1 VSTLDNTLLPDD
13 LDTEDESLYRR
24 RRRNIEVRR
33 SRIPVRVRRV
43 VWFLLLGAAILAP
56 LGYGGARLVGFALTA
71 PQFQM
76 NANEDIVIDGSR
88 FVSREEVL
96 SALGI
101 PLVGIAGKGDSI
113 FRLNLNEKRL
123 QVESIP
129 WVRSAAL
136 TRNFPHHLAVHIV
149 ERTPVAFV
157 NMGGTVKLIDSD
169 GVLLEKPAKADFTF
183 PVLAGLGAPGSV
195 DDRKARLSLY
205 QEFMGELSVNG
216 SSTGWLVSEV
226 DLTEADD
233 LVAMLVQ
240 GSEAIQVHFGRQDF
254 LERFHDFL
262 GLLPELRK
270 NGTQIDSVDLR
281 FRGQVVVNPKRETTI
296 D

>member
-1 VSTLDNTLLPDD
+1 VNTLDNTLLPDD
-13 LDTEDESLYRR
+13 LDTGEETLFRR

-33 SRIPVRVRRV
+33 GRVPVRVRRV
-43 VWFLLLGAAILAP
+43 VWYLLLGAAILTP
-56 LGYGGARLVGFALTA
+56 LGYGCARLVGFALTS

-76 NANEDIVIDGSR
+76 NANEDILIDGSR

-101 PLVGIAGKGDSI
+101 PLVGTSGKGYSI
-113 FRLNLNEKRL
+113 FKLDLNEKRK

-129 WVRSAAL
+129 WVRLATL
-136 TRNFPHHLAVHIV
+136 TRNFPHHLVVHIV

-157 NMGGTVKLIDSD
+157 NMGGAVKLIDGD
-169 GVLLEKPAKADFTF
+169 GVLLEKPEKADFTF
-183 PVLAGLGAPGSV
+183 PVLAGLSAPGTV
-195 DDRKARLSLY
+195 DDRQARISLF
-205 QEFMGELSVNG
+205 QDFMHELSVNG
-216 SSTGWLVSEV
+216 SSSGWLISEV

-240 GSEAIQVHFGRQDF
+240 GSETIQVHFGRQDF
-254 LERFHDFL
+254 LERFRDFL

-270 NGTQIDSVDLR
+270 NGTPIDSVDLR
-281 FRGQVVVNPKRETTI
+281 YRGQVVVNPKRVVTV

>member
-1 VSTLDNTLLPDD
+1 MNTLDNTLLPGD
-13 LDTEDESLYRR
+13 LDTEEETLFRR

-43 VWFLLLGAAILAP
+43 VWYLFLGAAILTP
-56 LGYGGARLVGFALTA
+56 LGYGCARLVGFAFTS

-76 NANEDIVIDGSR
+76 NSSEDIVIDGSR

-96 SALGI
+96 SALGM
-101 PLVGIAGKGDSI
+101 PLVGTSGKGDSI
-113 FRLNLNEKRL
+113 FRLNLNEKRM

-136 TRNFPHHLAVHIV
+136 TRNFPHHLIVHIV

-157 NMGGTVKLIDSD
+157 NIDGAVKLIDGD
-169 GVLLEKPAKADFTF
+169 GVLLEKPEKADFTF
-183 PVLAGLGAPGSV
+183 PVLAGLSAPSSV
-195 DDRKARLSLY
+195 EDRQARLSLF
-205 QEFMGELSVNG
+205 QEFMRELSLDHTA
-216 SSTGWLVSEV
+216 SGWLVSEV

-233 LVAMLVQ
+233 LLAMLVQ
-240 GSEAIQVHFGRQDF
+240 GSESIQVHFGHQDF
-254 LERFHDFL
+254 LERFRDFL

-270 NGTQIDSVDLR
+270 SGTRIDSVDLR
-281 FRGQVVVNPKRETTI
+281 YRGQVVVNPKREATA